1 MKCLEPAAAGANV
14 NVHTVKHVNASSV
27 PAGGGGSGAR
37 SGEGGGDE
45 ITTLLN
51 LGMKNEGCV

>member
-1 MKCLEPAAAGANV
+1 MKCLEPAAAGGNV

-37 SGEGGGDE
+37 SGEGRGRDYNTIKFGDE
-45 ITTLLN
+45 
-51 LGMKNEGCV
+51 K

>member
-1 MKCLEPAAAGANV
+1 MKCLEPAAAGGNV

-37 SGEGGGDE
+37 SGEGGG
-45 ITTLLN
+45 TRLQHY
-51 LGMKNEGCV
+51 